1 MINIIKSF
9 FIKHNTSVNQKGIG
23 LKYYPTRFSQVG
35 LFCLAHNPPDT
46 NLITK
51 IKKAL
56 GKDVQF
62 IIFALGKNHGIDN
75 AYTLDRKAFDLFGKI
90 KNTSLSRDLSSLDM
104 LIDMT
109 QELSFVKNYAISIA
123 SQAYKISVGQYEN
136 NIYNLSILLEPNEF
150 SLLGDEIIKYHKIL
164 GNGES

>member
-1 MINIIKSF
+1 
-9 FIKHNTSVNQKGIG
+9 
-23 LKYYPTRFSQVG
+23 
-35 LFCLAHNPPDT
+35 
-46 NLITK
+46 
-51 IKKAL
+51 
-56 GKDVQF
+56 
-62 IIFALGKNHGIDN
+62 
-75 AYTLDRKAFDLFGKI
+75 
-90 KNTSLSRDLSSLDM
+90 M